1 VEYGIVFPHNE
12 IGVDP
17 SAVREFVRG
26 AEGLGFTHLLIY
38 DHVLGADAKR
48 PGGWSGPY
56 DKDVAFHEP
65 FVTFGFIAAVTKR
78 IELVT
83 AVLVLPQRQTAL
95 VAKQAAEVDQLSGGR
110 LRLGIGTGWNEVEYE
125 GLGASFRDRGRRQEE
140 QVELLRALWREGS
153 LTFRGKSHTVTQAGI
168 NPLPRREIPIWFG
181 GSVDPLLRRA
191 ARLGQ
196 GWLPIMS
203 PNDAAKEAI
212 DKLKG
217 YLAAEGR
224 RFEDFGIQAQAQYR
238 GGDVDRWRRHRDRW
252 DALGATHL
260 AVATQS
266 AELANVADHLR
277 AAERYLSAV
286 RS

>member
-1 VEYGIVFPHNE
+1 MEYGIVFPHNE

-17 SAVREFVRG
+17 SAVREFVQG

-65 FVTFGFIAAVTKR
+65 FVTFGFIAAVTTR

-153 LTFRGKSHTVTQAGI
+153 LSFRGKYHTVTQAGI

-224 RFEDFGIQAQAQYR
+224 RLEGFGIQAQAQYR

-260 AVATQS
+260 AVATQN
-266 AELANVADHLR
+266 AELTKVADHLR
-277 AAERYLSAV
+277 AAERYLGAV